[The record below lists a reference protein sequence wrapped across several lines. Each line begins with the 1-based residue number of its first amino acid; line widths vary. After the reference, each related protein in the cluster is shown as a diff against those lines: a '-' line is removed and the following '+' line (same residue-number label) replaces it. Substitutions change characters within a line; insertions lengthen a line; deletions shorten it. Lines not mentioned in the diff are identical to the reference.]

1 MVQQADAS
9 GDEKGRS
16 EKRARYLKV
25 TVVTTEGE
33 ATAVER
39 NGRRVIVPTDEVRD
53 GKVAKS
59 VFDAGMQYG
68 EEWEKAV
75 TGNAIDADRLAVA
88 LRAEHI
94 WTWRDLLSRMNDVRR
109 IARHQLAGKN
119 KTNENLKTV
128 VRNLRDYART
138 KR

>member
-1 MVQQADAS
+1 M
-9 GDEKGRS
+9 
-16 EKRARYLKV
+16 
-25 TVVTTEGE
+25 VTTEGD

-75 TGNAIDADRLAVA
+75 AGNAIDADRLAVA

-109 IARHQLAGKN
+109 IVRHQLAGKN